1 MCLIAGLL
9 SVGFSFS
16 FVYCQA
22 PILEAMAR
30 RDAGPFV
37 GGFAVWAISLTG
49 AGILNSGYFALLM
62 TKNRNWD
69 VLFKHLPEAF
79 LGTIFGV
86 MFIAGFLFMGKGM
99 LLLGAL
105 GASVGFGLQQSS
117 QILGSQ
123 IVGFLSG
130 EWKQADS
137 TALRLAYSAIILL
150 ILAAVI
156 MAVGNSMV

>member
-1 MCLIAGLL
+1 
-9 SVGFSFS
+9 
-16 FVYCQA
+16 
-22 PILEAMAR
+22 
-30 RDAGPFV
+30 
-37 GGFAVWAISLTG
+37 
-49 AGILNSGYFALLM
+49 
-62 TKNRNWD
+62 
-69 VLFKHLPEAF
+69 
-79 LGTIFGV
+79 

-137 TALRLAYSAIILL
+137 SALRLAFTAIGLL

-156 MAVGNSMV
+156 MAVGNSMA